1 MTEPPGHKPQIVNG
15 VVLGP
20 FEEEEEGICV
30 TSAVVEGQGENLT
43 TPKNQRTTYKKNRQK
58 NPKNLRE
65 RDQRGQGPKFLHRKP
80 CTTLD
85 L

>member
-43 TPKNQRTTYKKNRQK
+43 TPKNQRTRPIKKTGKKIQK
-58 NPKNLRE
+58 
-65 RDQRGQGPKFLHRKP
+65 
-80 CTTLD
+80 T
-85 L
+85 